1 MIVLKIKRNRLNVQQ
16 KEQWEKE
23 LFGRGGE
30 EGLRFCTLD
39 KEEIAKIQLKNK
51 APQLTTAICRISTKL
66 NCPL

>member
-23 LFGRGGE
+23 LFGRGGK

-39 KEEIAKIQLKNK
+39 KEEIAKIQLKNI
-51 APQLTTAICRISTKL
+51 APQLTTAIWRIPTKL